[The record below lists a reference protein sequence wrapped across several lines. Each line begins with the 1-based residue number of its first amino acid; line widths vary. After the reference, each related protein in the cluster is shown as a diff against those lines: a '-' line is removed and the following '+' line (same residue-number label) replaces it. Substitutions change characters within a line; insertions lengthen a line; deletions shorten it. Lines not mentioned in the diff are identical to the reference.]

1 MSTGQDLW
9 SFGDLA
15 TLWRRGRYNVAI
27 KPSLGQ
33 IKEPMQYSHT
43 LVLVPL
49 SIRQVLLCVG
59 CSLLR
64 GLSRC
69 SPAAPKQPLSSG
81 TSLTCFLCLL
91 RAPLNE
97 TLVITLNITH
107 SSKHGTIV
115 ELPDEVSDSTDL
127 YPYAKSSCYY
137 GATPLSSLCSALQV
151 QIPAGHAKADFQVK
165 ADDVGQVTVY
175 LYTNNSNLTGW
186 ETWFFLFYLLFCS
199 FLKVEVTIPRS

>member
-1 MSTGQDLW
+1 MW
-9 SFGDLA
+9 P
-15 TLWRRGRYNVAI
+15 NNHPV
-27 KPSLGQ
+27 PSLDQ
-33 IKEPMQYSHT
+33 IKEPVQCSHP

-49 SIRQVLLCVG
+49 SVRQLLLCVG

-69 SPAAPKQPLSSG
+69 SPAALKQPLNSG
-81 TSLTCFLCLL
+81 TSLTCFFCLL

-107 SSKHGTIV
+107 SSKHSTIV
-115 ELPDEVSDSTDL
+115 ELPDEVSDRTDL
-127 YPYAKSSCYY
+127 WPYAKSSCYY

-151 QIPAGHAKADFQVK
+151 QFPAGHTKADFPVK

-175 LYTNNSNLTGW
+175 LYANNSNSTGW
-186 ETWFFLFYLLFCS
+186 ETDF
-199 FLKVEVTIPRS
+199 